1 MTVLLTSVATR
12 RRFVLT
18 AVMSVTLLI
27 AAACGGK
34 DSGGSSSGS
43 SKSGETTTTAAAS
56 LLGAAAPATGTPVK
70 VGLITNGGQCS
81 GCGNKDEEPVAQAT
95 VDWLNQHQN
104 GLAGHKIDLDVC
116 VDDSDPGK
124 TSDCANQMIRD
135 DVAAVVIGTSG
146 VIETSWKILHDA
158 HIPVINQS
166 TTNTGMLQDSAST
179 FILNDPAANTIA
191 FPIGVAKDKGT
202 KKVSVLVVDVPA
214 ATDIY
219 KTGKSAFEKAGL
231 QLQLVPVALGTPDM
245 TPQAQQ
251 IVAKNPD
258 GLVMIVGHDQICIPA
273 IQGLYA
279 VGFHGS
285 IATISQC
292 VTDAMRKAIPSNQ
305 VKGIQLSSIAP
316 LGDENDE
323 SLQQYEAV
331 VNTYAPGKGVDLKS
345 TVGIGMFESF
355 GALGVGTKGLNGTVS
370 PASVTAALKSMKNE
384 TLPGSGG
391 LLFRCNGKAS
401 ASSPGVCS
409 AGVLTTSLDANG
421 NTTTYKVLNN
431 KPIGD

>member
-1 MTVLLTSVATR
+1 MRVRLTSVGTR
-12 RRFVLT
+12 RRLLV
-18 AVMSVTLLI
+18 AVVSATLLL
-27 AAACGGK
+27 AAACGGSK
-34 DSGGSSSGS
+34 SGSSSSASTTSGGS
-43 SKSGETTTTAAAS
+43 TTTAPAS
-56 LLGAAAPATGTPVK
+56 LLGAESPATGTPVK
-70 VGLITNGGQCS
+70 VGLITNGGQCT
-81 GCGNKDEEPVAQAT
+81 GCENKDDEPVAQAT
-95 VDWLNQHQN
+95 VDWLNQHMN
-104 GLAGHKIDLDVC
+104 GLAGHKIELDVC
-116 VDDSDPGK
+116 VDDNDPGK

-135 DVAAVVIGTSG
+135 DVVAVIMGTSG

-158 HIPVINQS
+158 KIPAINYS
-166 TTNTGMLQDSAST
+166 TTNTAMLEDPSST
-179 FILNDPAANTIA
+179 FILNDPVASTIG

-219 KTGKSAFEKAGL
+219 KTGSSAFSKAGL

-258 GLVMIVGHDQICIPA
+258 GLVMIVGHDAICIPA
-273 IQGLYA
+273 IQGLHA
-279 VGFHGS
+279 LGFHGS

-292 VTDAMRKAIPSNQ
+292 ITDAMRKAIPSDQ
-305 VKGIQLSSIAP
+305 VKGIQLSSTAP
-316 LGDENDE
+316 LGDETDP
-323 SLQQYEAV
+323 SLRLYEEV
-331 VNTYAPGKGVDLKS
+331 VNTYAKGKGVDLSS
-345 TVGIGMFESF
+345 TVGIGTYQSVAALAV
-355 GALGVGTKGLNGTVS
+355 GAKALTGAVT
-370 PASVTAALKSMKNE
+370 PASVNAALKSMKNE

-401 ASSPGVCS
+401 ASSPAVCS

-421 NTTTYKVLNN
+421 NPTTYKVLNN